1 MTECNWC
8 KDEICV
14 NADCPI
20 CCDYCPVPDTEGV
33 CKFEDRSERHF
44 TVVEGRMK
52 EYIDREEALLAI
64 KQAFEKGE
72 RPSLYI
78 KCIPAANVAE
88 VRHGRWI
95 CINKRYGEYECS
107 VCHGMDSNCS
117 DYYGIHAVTEQE
129 FCPSCGAKMDKEVAD
144 ETCIC
149 QP

>member
-1 MTECNWC
+1 M
-8 KDEICV
+8 D
-14 NADCPI
+14 
-20 CCDYCPVPDTEGV
+20 
-33 CKFEDRSERHF
+33 
-44 TVVEGRMK
+44 K
-52 EYIDREEALLAI
+52 EYVGREEVIKILEHYDLSSGSTLGYHSGAI
-64 KQAFEKGE
+64 ECAISEIGM
-72 RPSLYI
+72 L
-78 KCIPAANVAE
+78 PAADVAE

-149 QP
+149 QPWAEQT

>member
-1 MTECNWC
+1 MAE
-8 KDEICV
+8 
-14 NADCPI
+14 
-20 CCDYCPVPDTEGV
+20 
-33 CKFEDRSERHF
+33 
-44 TVVEGRMK
+44 
-52 EYIDREEALLAI
+52 EYIKRESAI
-64 KQAFEKGE
+64 EVIENDCSELVYYTKEGAIRCVKA
-72 RPSLYI
+72 
-78 KCIPAANVAE
+78 IPAADVAE